1 MNDNPPVFNQSTY
14 LGQVIESASA
24 GTIVLHVYAT
34 DEDSGENGRIVYEI
48 QSGTGMEPFS
58 ISNEGVI
65 STTGLLD
72 REQQEYFNLT
82 VSSEDARWRG
92 FRKKASFIAQKL
104 KFSLKN
110 FFS

>member
-48 QSGTGMEPFS
+48 QSGAGARPFS
-58 ISNEGVI
+58 ISNDGVI
-65 STTGLLD
+65 STIGLLD
-72 REQQEYFNLT
+72 REQQEFFNLT
-82 VSSEDARWRG
+82 VSS
-92 FRKKASFIAQKL
+92 KKAMWKSF
-104 KFSLKN
+104 
-110 FFS
+110 

>member
-1 MNDNPPVFNQSTY
+1 MNDNPPVFSQSTY

-48 QSGTGMEPFS
+48 QSGAGARPFS
-58 ISNEGVI
+58 ISNDGVI

-72 REQQEYFNLT
+72 REQQEFFNLT
-82 VSSEDARWRG
+82 VSSNKAMWR
-92 FRKKASFIAQKL
+92 SF
-104 KFSLKN
+104 
-110 FFS
+110 

>member
-14 LGQVIESASA
+14 LGQVIESASL

-34 DEDSGENGRIVYEI
+34 DKDSGDNGKIVYKI
-48 QSGTGMEPFS
+48 QSRAGMGPFS

-82 VSSEDARWRG
+82 VSSEE
-92 FRKKASFIAQKL
+92 F
-104 KFSLKN
+104 
-110 FFS
+110 

>member
-24 GTIVLHVYAT
+24 GTIVLHVHAT

-48 QSGTGMEPFS
+48 QSGAGARPFS
-58 ISNEGVI
+58 ISNDGVI

-72 REQQEYFNLT
+72 REQQEFFNLT
-82 VSSEDARWRG
+82 VSL
-92 FRKKASFIAQKL
+92 KKAMWRSF
-104 KFSLKN
+104 
-110 FFS
+110 